1 MKKILLKLLYNAIE
15 SDKIYMLKD
24 GEIIEEGKH
33 DELMEL
39 RGEYYKLF
47 NTQKN
52 LENYSTLNK
61 KNKKIIEYELPKNYN
76 NNNINNEDSKVNNIK
91 EDKNIYKKLEIILY
105 LFSLVKPLMF
115 IMLMAIILGI
125 LGNLCVI
132 FIPVKGIQGLF
143 SKTYPSQFRVLLI
156 TLSISKGLF
165 IYGEQYFN
173 HYIIIYM

>member
-1 MKKILLKLLYNAIE
+1 MISHRLYNAIE

-76 NNNINNEDSKVNNIK
+76 NNNINNEDSKG
-91 EDKNIYKKLEIILY
+91 KKQDE
-105 LFSLVKPLMF
+105 
-115 IMLMAIILGI
+115 
-125 LGNLCVI
+125 N
-132 FIPVKGIQGLF
+132 
-143 SKTYPSQFRVLLI
+143 
-156 TLSISKGLF
+156 
-165 IYGEQYFN
+165 
-173 HYIIIYM
+173 